1 MKHVNLKI
9 SAIALAAALAT
20 SAHAASL
27 TASAGLVN
35 NRISGHGDQLAAS
48 LSLAAY
54 ANDSSV
60 PLAAHLN
67 ALAGIGAVGDS
78 LDSESIG
85 AGLYERAGAWTV
97 EPGLEIGREH
107 VTGQSSN
114 HWAGTLRAAYQV
126 NPSVA
131 LTSKLAFGR
140 SDGLLGSAYG
150 AAGLGVVFADGKGG
164 QVSVAYQHV
173 RDGSLSGQNMLG
185 VSYTRAF

>member
-1 MKHVNLKI
+1 MKRTQFKI
-9 SAIALAAALAT
+9 AAVAIAAALAT
-20 SAHAASL
+20 SAHAASF

-35 NRISGHGDQLAAS
+35 DRIAGSGDQLAAS
-48 LSLAAY
+48 VNLAAY
-54 ANDSSV
+54 ANDPSL
-60 PLAAHLN
+60 PLAVHAD
-67 ALAGIGAVGDS
+67 AMAGIGAIGDS
-78 LDSESIG
+78 LDAESIG

-97 EPGLEIGREH
+97 EPGVEIGREH
-107 VTGQSSN
+107 LAGQAAN

-173 RDGSLSGQNMLG
+173 RDGSLPGQNMLG
-185 VSYTRAF
+185 VSYTKAF